1 MEWKEKCFWGGLLL
15 VASSAIITLA
25 ACSSFNLHKDN
36 VIRNL
41 SKTDTFEQDN
51 KTYSMVEFSKDNPV
65 QSGDYIIG
73 GSINAGAVGLITS
86 YNADKYC
93 YNTTTNLP
101 TESNGTSYLIFT
113 ITLLEDKTYTIYDN
127 TNKWYVCAN
136 TSSGKIYTDKNGTN
150 AYRFWTFNYN
160 KAYFVNT
167 KATDSQGQNLSYNS
181 QSNRIAGYKS
191 KSNQSGLVLFKAEN
205 DVSTAKV
212 EFMLDRAT
220 YSNKKIKTGDELI
233 LPTEPTKES
242 DTYCKYEFDGWYD
255 EKGTKYV
262 GGETIT
268 ENLVLTAKFNV
279 IKKGYNEIFKSTE
292 HTSIATLDY
301 KYKEI
306 IGNVGIK
313 EEKLPNGSNS
323 STGSFTLNKIT
334 AKSGRENQTSF
345 GNTKSDASIKFEN
358 GLDNTNLSISF
369 PYDAS
374 VADYSTIKAVI
385 NGKNGSVEHVVD
397 EGQSGTF
404 TYNSLEDEKTIG
416 LITSFELVWNEI
428 KSSCNVY
435 VGEITVTSDS
445 VGIKRSCS
453 YFDNL
458 AIVYGFKY
466 TFTELTEV
474 SSFGAICADDTALIP
489 VDGAELLD
497 SSLLKVETPYDE
509 KYSEVGYSIGLHISK
524 ETIKEE
530 YSKKFYFA
538 TYFVVENKYYFS
550 NTFETSFES
559 SLDAS
564 IRKFEL
570 NESIKTDFEDYFE
583 IVK

>member
-1 MEWKEKCFWGGLLL
+1 MKRKMCLGGGLLL
-15 VASSAIITLA
+15 IASSAIISLA
-25 ACSSFNLHKDN
+25 ACSSFNLHSDN
-36 VIRNL
+36 VIRNFN
-41 SKTDTFEQDN
+41 KTDVITQDDLN
-51 KTYSMVEFSKDNPV
+51 YKIVDFSAENPIE
-65 QSGDYIIG
+65 SGDYIIG
-73 GSINAGAVGLITS
+73 GSTNAGAVGLIKS
-86 YNADKYC
+86 YNSSNFYD
-93 YNTTTNLP
+93 TDTSVGTNKFI
-101 TESNGTSYLIFT
+101 IFT
-113 ITLLEDKTYTIYDN
+113 IEKLQDNSYTIFDN
-127 TNKWYVCAN
+127 TNNWYVCAN

-150 AYRFWTFNYN
+150 DYRFWTFNYN
-160 KAYFVNT
+160 KTYFVNT
-167 KATDSQGQNLSYNS
+167 KATDSQGKNLSYNS
-181 QSNRIAGYKS
+181 TANRIAGYKS
-191 KSNQSGLVLFKAEN
+191 TSNQSGLVLFKAEN
-205 DVSTAKV
+205 DVLTAKV
-212 EFMLDRAT
+212 EFIIDGAT
-220 YSNKKIKTGDELI
+220 YSTKNIKIGDKLI
-233 LPTEPTKES
+233 LPTTNPTKES
-242 DTYCKYEFDGWYD
+242 DTYYNYEFDGWYD

-268 ENLVLTAKFNV
+268 ENLVLTAKFNA
-279 IKKGYNEIFKSTE
+279 IKKDYSEIFKSTE
-292 HTSIATLDY
+292 HTSIATFDY
-301 KYKEI
+301 KYREI
-306 IGNVGIK
+306 IGNVGVK

-323 STGSFTLNKIT
+323 STGSFTLNNIT
-334 AKSGRENQTSF
+334 AKSGRKNQTSF

-397 EGQSGTF
+397 EGQSSTF

-435 VGEITVTSDS
+435 VGEITVTSDG

-458 AIVYGFKY
+458 AIVYEFKY

-474 SSFGAICADDTALIP
+474 SSFGAICADDIALIP
-489 VDGAELLD
+489 ANGAELLD

-524 ETIKEE
+524 EAIKEE
-530 YSKKFYFA
+530 YSKKYYFA
-538 TYFVVENKYYFS
+538 TYFVIENKYYFS

-564 IRKFEL
+564 IKKFEL